1 MNGGTT
7 ARRRVGPAACAAW
20 RVLQNGK
27 SRQGA
32 SPRGGQHGSQE
43 SGTQKGIG
51 SPSSSSRA
59 APEAARAR
67 SEGRQGVTGCAGR
80 ARRSARRFF
89 RASVSARFLSPGD
102 GVALRGGIRICNGE
116 RSCRLAVLRVSYAYL
131 RISVSCVSEGFR
143 GMDDRI
149 RGACGQALSRMR
161 RRIVARSFQYVVRTQ
176 GRGLVCE
183 RLRLPQGRQG

>member
-1 MNGGTT
+1 MERFEKTENHVKG
-7 ARRRVGPAACAAW
+7 RR
-20 RVLQNGK
+20 
-27 SRQGA
+27 
-32 SPRGGQHGSQE
+32 PRGGQNGSQE

-51 SPSSSSRA
+51 SPSSSPRA

-80 ARRSARRFF
+80 ARRSAQRFFF
-89 RASVSARFLSPGD
+89 RAPVSARFLSPGD

-116 RSCRLAVLRVSYAYL
+116 RSCRLAVLGVSYAYL

-161 RRIVARSFQYVVRTQ
+161 RRIVARSFQYVVRAQ